1 MHVHYIMT
9 CLKLLLH
16 PCPAREGSA
25 PIGEQYWQCV
35 RCLSLSLALSQ
46 QFIDPGCTDQETLCV
61 KHPGGSRNL
70 PETFQEGAICI
81 YKHTYTHI

>member
-1 MHVHYIMT
+1 MHVHYRMT

-25 PIGEQYWQCV
+25 PIGEQYWRCV

-46 QFIDPGCTDQETLCV
+46 QFIDPGCTDQETLCEGPV
-61 KHPGGSRNL
+61 LNRN
-70 PETFQEGAICI
+70 PNPTN
-81 YKHTYTHI
+81 TYCAS